1 MLKVNSNF
9 PSTIFIKKITL
20 LIITLSISIN
30 QINSLIDPTDILSIR
45 KNTLGFSAKQDLIP
59 VKLGI
64 SENHPNTRIMAYA
77 DVNRDKL

>member
-1 MLKVNSNF
+1 ME
-9 PSTIFIKKITL
+9 PRD
-20 LIITLSISIN
+20 LISV
-30 QINSLIDPTDILSIR
+30 R
-45 KNTLGFSAKQDLIP
+45 KNPLGFSSKQDLIP